1 MKLKIKQNI
10 LMNYLNY
17 AIRGVSNKNLIPILN
32 CIKFE
37 LTDEGLYLTSTDNE
51 ISIKTFIPTKD
62 IENIDTLGD
71 IVVSGRFIY
80 DIIKKLPG
88 EIIDLEEVMD
98 SKLYITTKNSS
109 FTLNCNEVNDF
120 PDLKFDEVENPIL
133 INNKMLKNIINET
146 IFATST
152 QESRPALT
160 GINMKISNNILECTA
175 TDSFRLAK
183 KSVEISNPVE
193 KEINIII
200 PTRSLNELI
209 KMIDDSDETLE
220 LHIFDNKI
228 LFKTDKII
236 MMSSLING
244 TYPDTSKLIPTDFEI
259 VLSVKLNDYY
269 NAIDRASLLTN
280 ESDRNTIKLECK
292 NNEAIISST
301 IPEIGN
307 VKETI
312 TVENLNSKDIVISFS
327 SKYMMDAIKTF
338 DSDEIE
344 LCFNGDIKPI
354 IIRSKEDNSLIQL
367 IVPIR
372 TY

>member
-1 MKLKIKQNI
+1 MKFKIKQNV

-17 AIRGVSNKNLIPILN
+17 AIRGVSNKNIIPILN

-37 LTDEGLYLTSTDNE
+37 LTNDALYLLSTDNE
-51 ISIKTFIPTKD
+51 ISIKTFIPSNK
-62 IENIDTLGD
+62 IELIDSLGE

-80 DIIKKLPG
+80 EIIKKLPG
-88 EIIDLEEVMD
+88 EVIDIEEVMD
-98 SKLYITTKNSS
+98 SKLYITTSKST
-109 FTLNCNEVNDF
+109 FTLNCNEVSDF
-120 PDLKFDEVENPIL
+120 PDLEFSEASNPIVL
-133 INNKMLKNIINET
+133 NNKIVKNMINNT

-160 GINMKISNNILECTA
+160 GINIKINNNILECTA

-183 KSVEISNPVE
+183 KTIILDDNFDS
-193 KEINIII
+193 INIII
-200 PTRSLNELI
+200 PTRSVNELI
-209 KMIDDSDETLE
+209 KMIDDNENVLE
-220 LHIFDNKI
+220 MHIFENKI
-228 LFKTDKII
+228 IFKSDNII

-244 TYPDTSKLIPTDFEI
+244 TFPDTSKLIPNDFETI
-259 VLSVKLNDYY
+259 LSVNLNEYY

-280 ESDRNTIKLECK
+280 EQDRNTIMLESNK
-292 NNEAIISST
+292 DEAIISSN

-307 VKETI
+307 VKENI
-312 TVENLNSKDIVISFS
+312 IVENNTSNDIKIAFS
-327 SKYMMDAIKTF
+327 SKYMLDAIKTF
-338 DSDEIE
+338 DSEKID

-354 IIRSKEDNSLIQL
+354 ILRSKDDDSLIQL

>member
-1 MKLKIKQNI
+1 MKFKIKQNI
-10 LMNYLNY
+10 LMNHLNY

-37 LTDEGLYLTSTDNE
+37 LKEEGLYLISTDNE
-51 ISIKTFIPTKD
+51 ISIKTFISSNK
-62 IENIDTLGD
+62 IEKIDSYGD

-88 EIIDLEEVMD
+88 EVVDLEEVMD
-98 SKLYITTKNSS
+98 SKLYVTTSKSS
-109 FTLNCNEVNDF
+109 FTLNCNELNDF
-120 PDLKFDEVENPIL
+120 PDLQFNESDNI
-133 INNKMLKNIINET
+133 INISNKILKNIISET

-160 GINMKISNNILECTA
+160 GLNFKINNNMLECTA

-183 KSVEISNPVE
+183 KVVMIEKNID

-200 PTRSLNELI
+200 PERSLNELI
-209 KMIDDSDETLE
+209 KMLEENDENIE
-220 LHIFDNKI
+220 LHIFENKI
-228 LFKTDKII
+228 LFKCENIVF
-236 MMSSLING
+236 MSSLING
-244 TYPDTSKLIPTDFEI
+244 TYPDTSKLIPSDFES
-259 VLSVKLNDYY
+259 VLEINLNDFY

-280 ESDRNTIKLECK
+280 ESDKNTIMFESNK
-292 NNEAIISST
+292 NEVLVSSN

-307 VKETI
+307 VKENI
-312 TVENLNSKDIVISFS
+312 TVENKIGKDIQIAFS
-327 SKYMMDAIKTF
+327 SKYMMEALKTF
-338 DSDEIE
+338 DAENVE
-344 LCFNGDIKPI
+344 LCFNGDVKPI
-354 IIRSKEDNSLIQL
+354 IIRNKDNSDLIQL

>member
-17 AIRGVSNKNLIPILN
+17 AIRGVSSKNLIPILN

-37 LTDEGLYLTSTDNE
+37 LTDDGLYLTSTDNE
-51 ISIKTFIPTKD
+51 ISIKTFIKAKD
-62 IENIDTLGD
+62 IESIDSLGD

-80 DIIKKLPG
+80 DIVKKLPG
-88 EIIDLEEVMD
+88 EIIELEEVID

-109 FTLNCNEVNDF
+109 FTLNCNEVRDF
-120 PDLKFDEVENPIL
+120 PDLKFDELENPIIL
-133 INNKMLKNIINET
+133 NNKMFKNMINET
-146 IFATST
+146 IFAAST

-160 GINMKISNNILECTA
+160 GLNMKINGNKLECTA

-183 KSVEISNPVE
+183 KTVELESNDTNN
-193 KEINIII
+193 IDIII
-200 PTRSLNELI
+200 PTRSLNEII
-209 KMIDDSDETLE
+209 KMVEDNDEKLE
-220 LHIFDNKI
+220 LHIFENRI
-228 LFKTDKII
+228 LFKTDNIV

-244 TYPDTSKLIPTDFEI
+244 TYPDTSKLIPTDFET
-259 VLSVKLNDYY
+259 VLKVNLNSYF

-280 ESDRNTIKLECK
+280 ESDKNTIMLESNK
-292 NNEAIISST
+292 DEAVISSN

-307 VKETI
+307 VKENI
-312 TVENLNSKDIVISFS
+312 TVENSGNAEIKIAFS

-338 DSDEIE
+338 DADEIE
-344 LCFNGDIKPI
+344 LCFNGEIKPI
-354 IIRSKEDNSLIQL
+354 IIRNREDDSLIQL